1 MQALLISFLIFLTG
15 AVALVM
21 LYFLGNFQQMQ
32 RNRINRTP
40 RVVFIPQI
48 ETPQN
53 ELITPEEPTN
63 AAVEETAEP
72 VLETTIPVLV
82 QTPPVSPQETPELA
96 QILESET
103 PLQRKERLRNMII
116 GSEIFD

>member
-1 MQALLISFLIFLTG
+1 MQALLIAFLILLTG
-15 AVALVM
+15 IAALVI

-40 RVVFIPQI
+40 RVVFIPQL
-48 ETPQN
+48 ETVQN
-53 ELITPEEPTN
+53 APII
-63 AAVEETAEP
+63 VEEAVSEVASESIEP
-72 VLETTIPVLV
+72 LLEVTNPVIL

-116 GSEIFD
+116 GGEIFD